1 MSLGDYYNRLLVP
14 ISEQDHIQGLVSASV
29 ALVEYGDYQCLICGE
44 AHQLIKAIQQQLYD
58 LCFVF
63 RHFPQPQIHPYA
75 QRAAEAA
82 QAAAAQGQFWQM
94 HDILFTHQQA
104 LGNDHLVEYA
114 NNLGLDI
121 PQFLQDISSKVHI
134 NRINQDIE
142 SGLNSGVTAAPALF
156 INEIRYIGRWNIDQL
171 MAAII
176 TVSN

>member
-1 MSLGDYYNRLLVP
+1 
-14 ISEQDHIQGLVSASV
+14 
-29 ALVEYGDYQCLICGE
+29 
-44 AHQLIKAIQQQLYD
+44 
-58 LCFVF
+58 
-63 RHFPQPQIHPYA
+63 
-75 QRAAEAA
+75 
-82 QAAAAQGQFWQM
+82 M
-94 HDILFTHQQA
+94 HDILFTHQQE

-156 INEIRYIGRWNIDQL
+156 INGLRYTSRWNIEEL

-176 TVSN
+176 TATS